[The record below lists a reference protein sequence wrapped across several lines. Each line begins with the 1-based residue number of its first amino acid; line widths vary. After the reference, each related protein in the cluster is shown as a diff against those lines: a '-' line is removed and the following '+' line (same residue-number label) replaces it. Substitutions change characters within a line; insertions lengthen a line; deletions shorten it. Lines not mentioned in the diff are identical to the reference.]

1 MRFSMDVFPD
11 IILEKRDEVE
21 KKKEKKRES
30 EDNTPVVTPVRKWK
44 AGYSKTL
51 VHTSWIIKSMT
62 RLHEI

>member
-1 MRFSMDVFPD
+1 MR
-11 IILEKRDEVE
+11 LK

-51 VHTSWIIKSMT
+51 VHTSRIIKSMT